1 MNFTFTPEISITN
14 GRLSGEYI
22 KLSSGAER
30 DRILMTTR
38 LCIRSRKEVA
48 MTLLTTFY
56 LSRIIGKEVFGTDGD
71 VIGTIKDILIG
82 AAPSGLNEPEQQ
94 MVTGVKLK
102 IRKNTKIYSFRTF
115 RVVKAR
121 EMLNVTCSG
130 LEELE
135 KEFIENG
142 LLLVEN
148 ILDKQIVDLNGRKL
162 VRVND
167 VRLATIPTGTYAVA
181 VDVGIDG
188 LLRRIGISNPIKKI
202 LSVFNVNIPTKYI
215 LWDDVQAIDF
225 SNQNIKLS
233 KSYAKLHTLHPSDLA
248 DILEDLGKKSST
260 SLFSALDEEKAADVL
275 EELEPSAQVH
285 IIESLPVDKVADVL
299 EKMPADEVADILDE
313 LEEEK
318 AELLLREMEAESS
331 QEVRELLEYDDNLVG
346 SIMTTDYL
354 SFTGTK
360 TIEEVLNELRIKK
373 PEAYELYNMFVTEND
388 DKLIGTF
395 TLRDLVISE
404 PEKTLYEIMKSEPI
418 SLFDDQKASVIA
430 EIVSK
435 YDLLAV
441 PVVDENEQLQGMVVV
456 DDVVDDL
463 ISERKTRK
471 R

>member
-1 MNFTFTPEISITN
+1 
-14 GRLSGEYI
+14 
-22 KLSSGAER
+22 
-30 DRILMTTR
+30 
-38 LCIRSRKEVA
+38 

-56 LSRIIGKEVFGTDGD
+56 LSGIIGKEAFGADGD
-71 VIGTIKDILIG
+71 AIGIIKDLLIG
-82 AAPSGLNEPEQQ
+82 AVPSAQNEPEQQ
-94 MVTGVKLK
+94 MVTGIKLK
-102 IRKNTKIYSFRTF
+102 IRKSVKIYSFRTF

-130 LEELE
+130 LEELG
-135 KEFIENG
+135 KEAVENG
-142 LLLVEN
+142 LFLVDS
-148 ILDKQIVDLNGRKL
+148 ILDKQIVDMNGRKL

-167 VRLATIPTGTYAVA
+167 VRLATLPTGTFAVA

-188 LLRRIGISNPIKKI
+188 LLRRIGISNPIKKV
-202 LSVFNVNIPTKYI
+202 LSLFSVSIPTKYI

-225 SNQNIKLS
+225 SNLNIMLS

-260 SLFSALDEEKAADVL
+260 SVFSALDEEKAADVL

-285 IIESLPVDKVADVL
+285 IIESLPVGKVADVL

-313 LEEEK
+313 LEDDK
-318 AELLLREMEAESS
+318 AELLLKEMEAESS

-346 SIMTTDYL
+346 SLMTTDYL

-360 TIEEVLNELRIKK
+360 TIEEVLNDLRIKK
-373 PEAYELYNMFVTEND
+373 PEAPELYNMFVTEED

-395 TLRDLVISE
+395 TLRDLVVSE
-404 PEKTLYEIMKSEPI
+404 PGKTLSEIMKSEPV
-418 SLFDDQKASVIA
+418 SLYDDQKTSAIA

-435 YDLLAV
+435 YNLLAV

-456 DDVVDDL
+456 DDVVEDL